1 MSAGN
6 ETGGIDDL
14 PRVIPIFP
22 LPGVMLLPR
31 GRLPLNIFEPRY
43 LQMTQDAMA
52 SHRLVG
58 MIQPADPSAKLDAP
72 EVYLVGCAGRI
83 TSFSETP
90 DNRFL
95 IALTGVCRFAIT
107 RELEADG
114 LLYRRVSAD
123 YSRFAGDLPDPAP
136 LTVDRGRLTRADIL
150 LSQIRRRSAGIAG
163 GLERFFAIAG
173 ALVLLAMTAG
183 AWPDFV
189 RAFRTGEFVGVEGIY
204 TLPISPVKFI
214 VVLGAVT
221 AALSFLAVLGQRRDG
236 QSRATGAWLAAAL
249 AVAVTAV
256 VVVSAWNLELS
267 DRAIGALAIGAVLTF
282 IALGMPIAIALL
294 GVGFAGLGLLK
305 RDFGIATDTLSLA
318 AQGTIS
324 EYVFATV
331 PLFVLMGLF
340 VSVSEIG
347 RDSFRAAQQV
357 FGRIRG
363 GLGVATVAANSVF
376 AAITGISIA
385 SAAIFS
391 KIAVPEMVERGYTA
405 KFAVGLTA
413 GSSVLGMLIP
423 PSLLLIIY
431 GVIAEV
437 SIGGLFL
444 AAIVPGVILA
454 AAFAIAVLVMA
465 RFWPGFVGHIQR
477 EEASVPRAGRW
488 DSLTAVFPV
497 AALILLVL
505 GGIYGGI
512 FTPTEAGAAGAFAAL
527 CIALLRRRLTWPGLW
542 DVMRETGQVTVTILF
557 LIISAST
564 FSRMLA
570 LTGLPGDMAGYLAG
584 LGLGL
589 AGFLSGYLVLLIVL
603 GTVLDSTSIL
613 LILLPLALPV
623 VTELGGNLIWFGV
636 VTVIGVEIGLM
647 TPPLGLSVYV
657 IKSSLNDPDISLG
670 AIFAGS
676 FPFVLI
682 TFAVTVLLMAF
693 PGLSLLFLS

>member
-1 MSAGN
+1 MNGAGVVWVFAL
-6 ETGGIDDL
+6 T
-14 PRVIPIFP
+14 
-22 LPGVMLLPR
+22 
-31 GRLPLNIFEPRY
+31 
-43 LQMTQDAMA
+43 
-52 SHRLVG
+52 
-58 MIQPADPSAKLDAP
+58 
-72 EVYLVGCAGRI
+72 
-83 TSFSETP
+83 
-90 DNRFL
+90 FL
-95 IALTGVCRFAIT
+95 ICADITGRTLFDRPLQAVPEIVALSLIACVFLQLAFAV
-107 RELEADG
+107 DG
-114 LLYRRVSAD
+114 A
-123 YSRFAGDLPDPAP
+123 
-136 LTVDRGRLTRADIL
+136 RLTRADIF
-150 LSQIRRRSAGIAG
+150 LSQIRQRSAGMAG

-183 AWPDFV
+183 AWPDFL
-189 RAFRTGEFVGVEGIY
+189 RAFRTSEFVGVEGIY
-204 TLPISPVKFI
+204 TLPITPIKFI

-221 AALSFLAVLGQRRDG
+221 AAVSCLLSLSIRREES
-236 QSRATGAWLAAAL
+236 SRTAGAWLAAGL
-249 AVAVTAV
+249 AVAVTAMV
-256 VVVSAWNLELS
+256 VAIAWNLELS
-267 DRAIGALAIGAVLTF
+267 DRAIGGLAIIAVLAF

-294 GVGFAGLGLLK
+294 SVGFAGLGLLK

-444 AAIVPGVILA
+444 AAIVPGIILA
-454 AAFAIAVLVMA
+454 VAFAIAVLVMA
-465 RFWPGFVGHIQR
+465 RFWPGFVGRIKPG
-477 EEASVPRAGRW
+477 ETSGLGSGRW
-488 DSLTAVFPV
+488 DSLLAVFPV

-570 LTGLPGDMAGYLAG
+570 LTGLPSDMAGYLAG

-589 AGFLSGYLVLLIVL
+589 AGFLSGYLLLLIVL

-676 FPFVLI
+676 FPFVVI
-682 TFAVTVLLMAF
+682 TFVVTVLLMAF
-693 PGLSLLFLS
+693 PGLSLIFL